1 MNKLYEEMRPQN
13 PYQNMMRQFEEFKKN
28 FQGDPQ
34 AKIQQMLNSGQI
46 SQQQYNMAV
55 QKANMIKSFFG
66 REAQALIYET
76 INRLIKSDESLTAHN

>member
-28 FQGDPQ
+28 FRGDPQ

-66 REAQALIYET
+66 M
-76 INRLIKSDESLTAHN
+76 